1 MEKVYEVNPLTRV
14 EGEGRIYVRVKE
26 NMVEDVKVNIYE
38 PPRFFEAFLLGRSY
52 KDVPDIVARIC
63 GICPVAYQMSSTH
76 AIEKA
81 FNLEVDQAIEK
92 VRRLLYCGEWIQSHA
107 LHFFLLAL
115 PDFFGL
121 QDVFELMKVQPDVV
135 KAGLEVKKAGNS
147 IMALIGGRSIH
158 PVSPCVGGF
167 TDLPPEYK
175 FKRLIEQLKNAER
188 NVLKVSDW
196 IMENVK
202 VPELK
207 HELELVSLWDQ
218 GNYPMIYGKVASSSG
233 LRVNQEDYDK
243 YFEEY
248 QVEHSTALHS
258 KTKEGKTYIVG
269 PLSRFKLNV
278 SSLYPHAKQFAEF
291 VNDKNVYMQN
301 IARFLEMLHSLEEAI
316 EILGNYKELSR
327 SKVPVEPKKSSGAW
341 ITEAPRGMLYHRYEL
356 DDSGRIKSA
365 KIIPPTSQNLANME
379 DNLKALLE
387 SRRHESDEELV
398 RLSGMLIRSY
408 DPCISCSAHALQI
421 KIDR

>member
-14 EGEGRIYVRVKE
+14 EGEGKIYARVKE
-26 NMVEDVKVNIYE
+26 NVVEDVKVNIYE

-81 FNLEVDQAIEK
+81 FNLEIDQAIEK
-92 VRRLLYCGEWIQSHA
+92 VRRLLYCGEWVQSHA

-115 PDFFGL
+115 PDFFAL
-121 QDVFELMKVQPDVV
+121 QDVFELTKVQPDVV

-167 TDLPPEYK
+167 TGLPPGYK

-188 NVLKVSDW
+188 KVLKVSDW

-207 HELELVSLWDQ
+207 HELELVSLLDQ
-218 GNYPMIYGKVASSSG
+218 NEYPMIYGKVASSSG
-233 LRVNQEDYDK
+233 LQVNQEDYDK
-243 YFEEY
+243 YFDEY

-269 PLSRFKLNV
+269 PLPRLRLNV
-278 SSLYPHAKQFAEF
+278 SSLYPQAKQYAKV

-301 IARFLEMLHSLEEAI
+301 IARFLEMLHALEEAI
-316 EILGNYKELSR
+316 DILEDYKEPSR

-356 DDSGRIKSA
+356 DESGRVKSA
-365 KIIPPTSQNLANME
+365 KIIPPTSQNLANIE

-387 SRRHESDEELV
+387 NRGHESDEELV
-398 RLSGMLIRSY
+398 RLCGMLIRSY

>member
-14 EGEGRIYVRVKE
+14 EGEGRVYARMKGDV
-26 NMVEDVKVNIYE
+26 VESVKVNIYE

-81 FNLEVDQAIEK
+81 FNVEVDPAIEK

-115 PDFFGL
+115 PDFFGH
-121 QDVFELMKVQPDVV
+121 QDVFELMKAQPDVV

-167 TDLPPEYK
+167 TALPPAYK
-175 FKRLIEQLKNAER
+175 FKRLLDQLREAER
-188 NVLKVSDW
+188 DVLNVSDW
-196 IMENVK
+196 VMGNVK
-202 VPELK
+202 VPELE
-207 HELELVSLWDQ
+207 HELELVSLWDR
-218 GNYPMIYGKVASSSG
+218 NEYPMIYGKVASNNG
-233 LRVNQEDYDK
+233 LRINQEDYEK
-243 YFEEY
+243 YFDEY

-258 KTKEGKTYIVG
+258 KTKDGKNYIVG

-278 SSLYPHAKQFAEF
+278 DNLYPHAKDYADV

-301 IARFLEMLHSLEEAI
+301 IARFLEMLHALEEAI
-316 EILGNYKELSR
+316 DIIEDYKEPSR
-327 SKVPVEPKKSSGAW
+327 SRVPVEPKESSGAW
-341 ITEAPRGMLYHRYEL
+341 ITEAPRGMLYHRYSL
-356 DDSGRIKSA
+356 DAAGRIKLA
-365 KIIPPTSQNLANME
+365 KIVPPTSQNLANVE

-387 SRRHESDEELV
+387 SRKHEADEELV
-398 RLSGMLIRSY
+398 RLSGMLVRSY
-408 DPCISCSAHALQI
+408 DPCISCSAHTLQI
-421 KIDR
+421 KIER